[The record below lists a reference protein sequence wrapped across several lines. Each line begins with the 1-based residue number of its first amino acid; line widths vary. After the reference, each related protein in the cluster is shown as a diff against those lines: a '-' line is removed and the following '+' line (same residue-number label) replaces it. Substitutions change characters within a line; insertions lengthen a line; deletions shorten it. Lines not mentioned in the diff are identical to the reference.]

1 MSDFVLS
8 CESTADYPRS
18 FFEERQIAWVPFHY
32 NLDGVSYPD
41 DLYASISPEA
51 FFDKIKA
58 GAQPTTSQVGVGDY
72 VELWEPFLKEGKDV
86 LHLTLSSGIS
96 GTYNSAC
103 VAADQLR
110 QAYPERTVRVID
122 SLAASAGYGL
132 LMEYLADLRDGGMGF
147 TELGDWAE
155 EYKLNV
161 NHWFF
166 VSDLDCLKRGGRV
179 SATSALLANALKICP
194 VLNVDYEGKLI
205 PRQKIR
211 TTKKAIAELVR
222 MMEAHAEDGLA
233 YSGKCVLSQ
242 SNCRAD
248 ADAVVAGIEEKF
260 PQLAGKIEVNNIG
273 TVIGSHTGPGTVALF
288 FMGDRRVD

>member
-103 VAADQLR
+103 VAAEQLH

-155 EYKLNV
+155 EHKLNV

>member
-1 MSDFVLS
+1 M
-8 CESTADYPRS
+8 
-18 FFEERQIAWVPFHY
+18 
-32 NLDGVSYPD
+32 
-41 DLYASISPEA
+41 
-51 FFDKIKA
+51 
-58 GAQPTTSQVGVGDY
+58 
-72 VELWEPFLKEGKDV
+72 
-86 LHLTLSSGIS
+86 
-96 GTYNSAC
+96 
-103 VAADQLR
+103 
-110 QAYPERTVRVID
+110 RVID

-155 EYKLNV
+155 EHKLNV

>member
-103 VAADQLR
+103 VAAEQLR

-155 EYKLNV
+155 EHKLSV

>member
-51 FFDKIKA
+51 FFDKIKS

-103 VAADQLR
+103 VAAEQLR

-155 EYKLNV
+155 EHKLNV

-260 PQLAGKIEVNNIG
+260 PQLTGKIEVNNIG